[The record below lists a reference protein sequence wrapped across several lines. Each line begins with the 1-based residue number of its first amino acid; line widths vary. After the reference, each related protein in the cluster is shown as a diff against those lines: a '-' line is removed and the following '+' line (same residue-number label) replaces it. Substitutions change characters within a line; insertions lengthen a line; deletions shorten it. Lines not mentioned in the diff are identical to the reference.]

1 MANGTIRNLVKD
13 RGFGFIQVD
22 GSSDEVFFHTSAV
35 ADGGFDNLSVGQALE
50 FDVEKDSR
58 DPRRSR
64 AVNVK
69 VTS

>member
-1 MANGTIRNLVKD
+1 MATGTIRNLVKD

-22 GSSDEVFFHTSAV
+22 GSSDEVFFHTTSAEPGV
-35 ADGGFDNLSVGQALE
+35 FDSLSVGQTLE
-50 FDVEKDSR
+50 FDVQPDTR
-58 DPRRSR
+58 DPKRKR